1 MNRLA
6 SILIAAVVTI
16 GIGALAGPYL
26 KGKAPNMLGYDS
38 LGWARGGV
46 GTTFGIT
53 TPRWHGWAGV
63 RAAMGTPFN
72 HKKVWLDAGQQIEI
86 DYELLAQRGGMT
98 ISVYRTRLSRLVQG
112 AFVTDHELLFW
123 ERGGEHRGTKVY
135 TAENSGWHVVSYEIL
150 WERDSN
156 EAIQKNPY
164 TVLVPNFDLR
174 YDIRWRLRDADCV
187 DFGSIKSQRLP
198 HGS

>member
-6 SILIAAVVTI
+6 SLLIAAVFTI
-16 GIGALAGPYL
+16 GIGSLAGPYL
-26 KGKAPNMLGYDS
+26 KAKAPNALGYDS

-46 GTTFGIT
+46 GTNFGVT
-53 TPRWHGWAGV
+53 TPRWHGWSGF
-63 RAAMGTPFN
+63 RAALGAPFN
-72 HKKVWLDAGQQIEI
+72 HKKVWLNAGQQIEI

-112 AFVTDHELLFW
+112 AYVTDHELLFW

-135 TAENSGWHVVSYEIL
+135 TAQNSGWHEVSYRVL
-150 WERDSN
+150 WEPDTN

-174 YDIRWRLRDADCV
+174 YDIRWRLRDADYV

-198 HGS
+198 QGS